1 MFAAFPLDLT
11 LVSDPQVFLLPIQQP
26 RLVRVLAAR
35 ARDYDADIRWGHA
48 LAGFDQDRD
57 GVTVRIT
64 GPDGPYDVRAQY
76 LIGAD
81 GGSSVTRKL
90 AGIEF
95 PGMSSYDA
103 VGRAGFD
110 VLPPDEWLDPVG
122 GGLDIPGYGRVPPL
136 QFHRAERGVFAFGAL
151 GGRAALIMFE
161 AGAFAQIDE
170 VTVAAG
176 RPVGE
181 IAATAVLVRPDGYVA
196 WASSAGAPDADEL
209 RKLSDALATW
219 FGITAAM
226 SS

>member
-1 MFAAFPLDLT
+1 M
-11 LVSDPQVFLLPIQQP
+11 
-26 RLVRVLAAR
+26 RVLAAR

-110 VLPPDEWLDPVG
+110 VLPPDEWMDPVS
-122 GGLDIPGYGRVPPL
+122 GGLDIPGYGRLPPL

-161 AGAFAQIDE
+161 RQALSPRS
-170 VTVAAG
+170 T
-176 RPVGE
+176 RSRLP
-181 IAATAVLVRPDGYVA
+181 R
-196 WASSAGAPDADEL
+196 GAPSA
-209 RKLSDALATW
+209 RSPRRPCWCAPTVTWRGHRRRARPTGTNCACCATH
-219 FGITAAM
+219 
-226 SS
+226 